1 MDLADPRRWM
11 AEVCPVSGGSAPQP
25 DVVVIGGAATGSS
38 VAFHLAA
45 APDFRGRVLVLE
57 KDPSYR
63 FCASALSAASI
74 RQQFSTAVNIR
85 ISLHGIAFLREI
97 GRHLAVDGEA
107 PDIALREA
115 GYLFLASSDGADVLA
130 QNHALQ
136 TSLGADILMLG
147 PEALLQRFPWISTS
161 GLAAGCWGRSGEG
174 WFDGYALMQAF
185 RRKAVSLGVEYRRA
199 EVRRVLLRGS
209 RACGVELT
217 DGSCID
223 CAMVVNASGADGA
236 RLARSVG
243 LDIPVHNKKRMIF
256 TFRAEDRIAD
266 CPLLIDTN
274 GCYVRPEGD
283 GFLCGTVPAPHND
296 PDADGDFTVDWPLF
310 DDVIWPTLAARVPAF
325 ERIRPGRAWAGHY
338 DMCDWDSNVLL
349 GHAPGV
355 DGLLLANGFSGHGLQ
370 QSPAVGRAL
379 AELIVHGGFRTL
391 DLSELSPARITQ
403 GRRVLEANVV

>member
-1 MDLADPRRWM
+1 MTPAAAQR
-11 AEVCPVSGGSAPQP
+11 P
-25 DVVVIGGAATGSS
+25 DVLIIGGAATGSS

-45 APDFRGRVLVLE
+45 DPAFHGRVLVLE

-107 PDIALREA
+107 PDIGLREG
-115 GYLFLASSDGADVLA
+115 GYLFLASPEGAGVLA
-130 QNHALQ
+130 ENHLLQ
-136 TSLGADILMLG
+136 TSLGADILMFD
-147 PEALLQRFPWISTS
+147 PVSLQAQFPWINTD

-185 RRKAVSLGVEYRRA
+185 RRKAVSLGVEYRNA
-199 EVRRVLLRGS
+199 EVRQVLVSGS
-209 RACGVELT
+209 RVHGVELA
-217 DGSCID
+217 DGTRIACD
-223 CAMVVNASGADGA
+223 RVVNASGADGA
-236 RLARSVG
+236 RLARSAGV
-243 LDIPVHNKKRMIF
+243 DIPVHNRKRMIF
-256 TFRAEDRIAD
+256 TFRAEDDIPG
-266 CPLLIDTN
+266 CPLLIDTS

-283 GFLCGTVPAPHND
+283 GFICGTAPSPDND
-296 PDADGDFTVDWPLF
+296 PDADGDFTVDWSLF
-310 DDVIWPTLAARVPAF
+310 EDSIWPTLAMRVPAF

-338 DMCDWDSNVLL
+338 DMCVWDNNVLL
-349 GHAPGV
+349 GPAPGI

-379 AELIVHGGFRTL
+379 AELVLHGGFHTL
-391 DLSELSPARITQ
+391 DLSELAPERVLT
-403 GRRVLEANVV
+403 GRRVLERNVV